1 MLLYCILTVFSVFSV
16 SCELLLEDTPNH
28 TPRDYTFVGAYE
40 SSVLF
45 VGELPRVEV
54 PQWLG
59 QGRYSGAGDLLG
71 LGVGDGLAPEDGVE
85 EQPGAGELPGLGVGD
100 GLAPEDVV
108 EEQPKFGLAA
118 LAAGLVVRLSV
129 PQFLHL
135 VDKHPVDQHPGE
147 FPFLDQCGV
156 DVVELQSPKVGD
168 LGFRFSS
175 NLCRGA

>member
-1 MLLYCILTVFSVFSV
+1 MLLYSILTVFSVFSV

-59 QGRYSGAGDLLG
+59 QGRYSGAGDLPG
-71 LGVGDGLAPEDGVE
+71 LGVGDGLAPEDGLE
-85 EQPGAGELPGLGVGD
+85 DQPNYGS
-100 GLAPEDVV
+100 
-108 EEQPKFGLAA
+108 AA
-118 LAAGLVVRLSV
+118 SLAAGPVVRLSV

-135 VDKHPVDQHPGE
+135 VDQHPVDQHPGG

-156 DVVELQSPKVGD
+156 EVVELQSPKVGD

-175 NLCRGA
+175 SLCRGA

>member
-1 MLLYCILTVFSVFSV
+1 MLLYSILMVFSVFLV
-16 SCELLLEDTPNH
+16 SCELLLEDTPTH
-28 TPRDYTFVGAYE
+28 IPRDYTFVGAYE

-108 EEQPKFGLAA
+108 EEQPKFGPAA

-129 PQFLHL
+129 PQFFIWLTNIL
-135 VDKHPVDQHPGE
+135 WTNILAG
-147 FPFLDQCGV
+147 FP
-156 DVVELQSPKVGD
+156 S
-168 LGFRFSS
+168 
-175 NLCRGA
+175 

>member
-1 MLLYCILTVFSVFSV
+1 MLLCSILMVFSVFSV

-59 QGRYSGAGDLLG
+59 QGRHSGAGD
-71 LGVGDGLAPEDGVE
+71 
-85 EQPGAGELPGLGVGD
+85 LPGLGVGD

-135 VDKHPVDQHPGE
+135 VDKHPVDQHPGG
-147 FPFLDQCGV
+147 FLFLYQVGV
-156 DVVELQSPKVGD
+156 E
-168 LGFRFSS
+168 
-175 NLCRGA
+175 